1 SRGGHTRDD
10 YPKHDPEM
18 GSVNFVQ
25 RVAAGS
31 RGSDGPL
38 GTPSIDTITVTP
50 EPLLVMPDE
59 LKALLEEE
67 S

>member
-1 SRGGHTRDD
+1 
-10 YPKHDPEM
+10 M

-25 RVAAGS
+25 RIAAGS
-31 RGSDGPL
+31 GGSDGPL
-38 GTPSIDTITVTP
+38 GTPSINTITVTP